1 MCVCVCVC
9 VDTHTHTHTQVSQ
22 RDFNERLG
30 AIGYSKDPN
39 TVFGDLAY
47 LRAETYEANV
57 RELLSKVFIFV
68 GFTCA
73 LTRMKKI
80 ICLLIK
86 LFTS

>member
-1 MCVCVCVC
+1 MHICRYMDKICCVCVYVCVC
-9 VDTHTHTHTQVSQ
+9 VDTHTQVSQ

-57 RELLSKVFIFV
+57 REMLSKVFF
-68 GFTCA
+68 FFFQLRADT
-73 LTRMKKI
+73 
-80 ICLLIK
+80 
-86 LFTS
+86 